1 MAFLE
6 VKNIKKAFGDVKV
19 LHGIDFT
26 MERGQVTVIIGSSG
40 GGKTTFLRCLNF
52 LETPN
57 EGTITID
64 GNELFDAAKE
74 YTDAEIREMR
84 LRFGLVFQSFNLFP
98 QYTAR
103 GNIAMPLSLRMV
115 ERLRNEAAEKM
126 AGKSR
131 AERKIIKRELAEEI
145 KSARVAANDR
155 AAELLGAVGLAE
167 KMDLY
172 PHQLSGGQCQ
182 RVAIAR
188 ALALSPDI
196 LCFDEPT
203 SALDPELTGE
213 VLRVIKSLRD
223 DNRTMVIVTHEMEFA
238 RSVADH
244 VVFIAGGVI
253 VEEGS
258 PEEIFGNPKTP
269 ELRAFLHAS
278 SEVVE

>member
-6 VKNIKKAFGDVKV
+6 VKNIKKSFGDTKV
-19 LHGIDFT
+19 LHGIDFS

-57 EGTITID
+57 EGTITLD
-64 GNELFDAAKE
+64 GKELFDAE
-74 YTDAEIREMR
+74 ESYTDAEIREKR

-103 GNIAMPLSLRMV
+103 GNIAMPLLLRMA
-115 ERLRNEAAEKM
+115 ERLKNEAKEKM
-126 AGKSR
+126 AGKSFSERR
-131 AERKIIKRELAEEI
+131 AIKRELSEAI
-145 KSARVAANDR
+145 KEARATADAR
-155 AAELLGAVGLAE
+155 AAELLSDVGLSD
-167 KMDLY
+167 KMELY

-213 VLRVIKSLRD
+213 VLRVIKSLSD

-238 RSVADH
+238 KSVADH

-253 VEEGS
+253 VEEGT
-258 PEEIFGNPKTP
+258 PEEIFEHPKSP
-269 ELRAFLHAS
+269 ELRAFLHNTDNV
-278 SEVVE
+278 SE

>member
-6 VKNIKKAFGDVKV
+6 VKNIKKSFGDTKV
-19 LHGIDFT
+19 LHGIDFA

-57 EGTITID
+57 EGTITLD
-64 GNELFDAAKE
+64 GRELFDAERE

-103 GNIAMPLSLRMV
+103 GNIAMPLALRMT
-115 ERLRNEAAEKM
+115 ERLRNEAEAKM
-126 AGKSR
+126 ADKPR
-131 AERKIIKRELAEEI
+131 TERKAIKRELAEAI
-145 KSARVAANDR
+145 RGARTAADER
-155 AAELLGAVGLAE
+155 AADLLRDVGLAE
-167 KMDLY
+167 KMELY

-213 VLRVIKSLRD
+213 VLRVIKSLRS

-253 VEEGS
+253 VEEGT
-258 PEEIFGNPKTP
+258 PEEIFGNPKSP
-269 ELRAFLHAS
+269 ELRAFLNAS
-278 SEVVE
+278 SEVTE

>member
-126 AGKSR
+126 AGKPR

-244 VVFIAGGVI
+244 VVFIAGGGI

>member
-6 VKNIKKAFGDVKV
+6 VKHIKKSFGDTKV

-26 MERGQVTVIIGSSG
+26 MERGEVTVIIGSSG

-57 EGTITID
+57 EGTISLD
-64 GNELFDAAKE
+64 GNELFDASKQ
-74 YTDAEIREMR
+74 YTDTEIREKR

-103 GNIAMPLSLRMV
+103 SNIAMPLALRMA
-115 ERLRNEAAEKM
+115 ERLRREANAEM
-126 AGKSR
+126 QGKSR
-131 AERKIIKRELAEEI
+131 AERKAIKRGLSEAI
-145 KSARVAANDR
+145 HGARAAADER
-155 AAELLGAVGLAE
+155 AAELLSDVGLSD

-213 VLRVIKSLRD
+213 VLRVIKALSD
-223 DNRTMVIVTHEMEFA
+223 DDRTMVIVTHEMEFA

-253 VEEGS
+253 VEEGT
-258 PEEIFGNPKTP
+258 PEEIFGNPKSP
-269 ELRAFLHAS
+269 ELRAFLHTS
-278 SEVVE
+278 SEA

>member
-6 VKNIKKAFGDVKV
+6 AKNIQKSFGDLNV
-19 LHGIDFT
+19 LRGIDFS
-26 MERGQVTVIIGSSG
+26 MERGEVVVIIGSSG

-57 EGTITID
+57 GGTISVGGEEIFNAETV
-64 GNELFDAAKE
+64 
-74 YTDAEIREMR
+74 YTDAEQREKR

-103 GNIAMPLSLRMV
+103 ENVAMPLYLRLV
-115 ERLRNEAAEKM
+115 ERRTSGITRREKHALKKALHAEAHA
-126 AGKSR
+126 R
-131 AERKIIKRELAEEI
+131 ADEILAE
-145 KSARVAANDR
+145 
-155 AAELLGAVGLAE
+155 VGLAD
-167 KMDLY
+167 KVDYY

-213 VLRVIKSLRD
+213 VLRVIKSLKSGD
-223 DNRTMVIVTHEMEFA
+223 RTMIIVTHEMAFA
-238 RSVADH
+238 RQVADK
-244 VVFIAGGVI
+244 VIFIADGLI
-253 VEEGS
+253 EEMGT
-258 PEEIFGNPKTP
+258 PDEIFDNPKS
-269 ELRAFLHAS
+269 EKLRAFLHND
-278 SEVVE
+278 EI